1 MARSKEDL
9 LELLADAVVF
19 MEDEEIEDLV
29 IEYYEAGYDI
39 HDGIDGLIA
48 GMMRVSDLYDE
59 EEYYIPELIL
69 CADVMQAG
77 IDQFETYIP
86 PKSDDEYLGTVVLG
100 VPEGDTHDI
109 GKGLVKIMLESGNF
123 KVIDVGRDTPLQDFI
138 DAAEEH
144 QACAIALST
153 LMSTTMPE
161 SRRFIELLKD
171 NDLRD
176 RYKVIVGGAPVSQEF
191 ADEIGA
197 DGYTE
202 SATEVVD
209 LLKRLLDLEAV
220 AD

>member
-1 MARSKEDL
+1 MARDKE
-9 LELLADAVVF
+9 ELLTLLSDAVVF
-19 MEDEEIEDLV
+19 MEDEIIEDLV
-29 IEYYEAGYDI
+29 IEYHDAGYDTY
-39 HDGIDGLIA
+39 DGIDGLID
-48 GMMRVSDLYDE
+48 GIMRVSDLYDE

-77 IDQFETYIP
+77 IDQFESYIP
-86 PKSDDEYLGTVVLG
+86 PKTADEYLGTVVLG

-123 KVIDVGRDTPLQDFI
+123 KVIDVGRDTPLETFLQ
-138 DAAEEH
+138 AAEENN
-144 QACAIALST
+144 ANVIALST

-161 SRRFIELLKD
+161 SRRFIEML
-171 NDLRD
+171 NENGQRD
-176 RYKVIVGGAPVSQEF
+176 KYKVIVGGAPVSQAF

-209 LLKRLLDLEAV
+209 MLKNILNIESLAG
-220 AD
+220 